1 MDFSFCFSQL
11 VENLFGLVDDV
22 RLKTALIK
30 DRKDIGEMAVVVM
43 VVIMSFLIKIA
54 FFNYC
59 VSSGDAVFGY
69 FFEINSK
76 FVKV

>member
-1 MDFSFCFSQL
+1 
-11 VENLFGLVDDV
+11 VDDV

-30 DRKDIGEMAVVVM
+30 DRKDIGEMAVMVMVM